1 MPKVSVILPVYN
13 AEKFLKEAIDSILN
27 QTFTD
32 FELLL
37 INDGST
43 DRSEEIIKSYNDKRI
58 SYAKNEKNS
67 GLINTLNRGIDLA
80 SGEYIARM
88 DGDDIALPERLE
100 LQVKHLIKSDAAILA
115 TTYYS
120 VDEIGNALPD
130 WPTDRATITRDQ
142 IRKTLPKDN
151 CLAHPTIMGKAFVF
165 KKYRYHPELSQS
177 YKFIH
182 NLTYSEDY
190 DIWLRIAADGL
201 VIEKLPQ
208 PLLYYRVV
216 STSVTRYKKV
226 NVFYRLARIKFYFL
240 KNQMKRRQ
248 FKWFN
253 VKVFF
258 FACLD
263 LFKGLGKQIK
273 REYFFQNR

>member
-80 SGEYIARM
+80 RGEYIARM
-88 DGDDIALPERLE
+88 DGDDIALPERFE

-120 VDEIGNALPD
+120 VDETGNALPD

-151 CLAHPTIMGKAFVF
+151 CLAHPTIMGKAIVF
-165 KKYRYHPELSQS
+165 KKYRYQPELSQS
-177 YKFIH
+177 
-182 NLTYSEDY
+182 
-190 DIWLRIAADGL
+190 
-201 VIEKLPQ
+201 
-208 PLLYYRVV
+208 
-216 STSVTRYKKV
+216 
-226 NVFYRLARIKFYFL
+226 L
-240 KNQMKRRQ
+240 K
-248 FKWFN
+248 
-253 VKVFF
+253 
-258 FACLD
+258 
-263 LFKGLGKQIK
+263 
-273 REYFFQNR
+273 